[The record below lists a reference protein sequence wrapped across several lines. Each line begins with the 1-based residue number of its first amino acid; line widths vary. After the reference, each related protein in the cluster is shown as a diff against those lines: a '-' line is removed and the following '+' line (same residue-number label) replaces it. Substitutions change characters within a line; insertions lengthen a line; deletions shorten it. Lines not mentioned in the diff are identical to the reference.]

1 MLGPARFSHIE
12 TCAREVCQ
20 MFKSFEQAEEC
31 IAELESLDQ
40 EIADLRAQLS
50 LLTDVGAND
59 SPTAAGTKKQ
69 DYKASLLEPR
79 PDVSKAQRLV
89 RARHGTVNSL
99 KKSIQRH
106 SLSHPTE
113 S

>member
-12 TCAREVCQ
+12 TCTREVCQ
-20 MFKSFEQAEEC
+20 LFKSFEQVEER

-40 EIADLRAQLS
+40 EIADMRAQLS
-50 LLTDVGAND
+50 LLTD
-59 SPTAAGTKKQ
+59 SSTTASTKKH
-69 DYKASLLEPR
+69 DYKTSLLEPR
-79 PDVSKAQRLV
+79 PDVAKAQRLV

-106 SLSHPTE
+106 SAHASDVTE
-113 S
+113 P